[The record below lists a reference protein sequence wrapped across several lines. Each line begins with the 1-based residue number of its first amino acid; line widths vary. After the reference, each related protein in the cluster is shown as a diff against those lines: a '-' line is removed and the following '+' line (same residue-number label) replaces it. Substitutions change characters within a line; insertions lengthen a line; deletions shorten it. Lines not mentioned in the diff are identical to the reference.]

1 MSMPPLL
8 IRECLAGGP
17 RAAAHRRAAGV
28 AEAGAV
34 AVPTLVR
41 LAHTRAIAGGERLD
55 SRGNHP
61 YDIDN
66 TGHTNF
72 RQGGDEIAQAA
83 RHSGSPTAFVGVT
96 GGRKGAQV
104 EGGAMNGRIG
114 SPAVTR
120 RDAIKMAGALG
131 MAATIGQSGVAAQ
144 GEGAPQGSIR
154 YPIWIGQ
161 SDIAAWEEVVALF
174 AEAVPEVQ
182 VQFEP
187 YEFEQ
192 YWQKF
197 NTQLA
202 GGDVPA
208 VAGMHVGLVYNY
220 AENGQLL
227 DLQELIDRDGFELDQ
242 IFENLIEEGRWPKEG
257 ESGLYM
263 LPWRFVGSA
272 FYVNKTL
279 LQERGLPIPEAGWT
293 WDDWLEIAQ
302 GARDESAGIWGSSL
316 PANQLQQAQFAQA
329 GAYGPL
335 NEALTESNFLDPAI
349 QEAVQFIADLALV
362 HKVAPR
368 PEEIPVAAGGAA
380 QDMFLTGTVA
390 LHPSASWNIPAYR
403 EVAFEWDIV
412 PQPEHHD
419 KGAYS
424 GPDSIAIPAASDN
437 VEAAWA
443 WIKFV
448 TTDLG
453 AQRVLGTTGI
463 PVLSEYALSDEYID
477 PEVEK
482 GPASYRILI
491 EELTTLGRGYGF
503 NASWFE
509 WTRESNDLFERIY
522 NGQIG
527 VEEGLNQI
535 NDVVTEILNRE
546 Q

>member
-1 MSMPPLL
+1 MKL
-8 IRECLAGGP
+8 G
-17 RAAAHRRAAGV
+17 
-28 AEAGAV
+28 
-34 AVPTLVR
+34 
-41 LAHTRAIAGGERLD
+41 
-55 SRGNHP
+55 
-61 YDIDN
+61 
-66 TGHTNF
+66 
-72 RQGGDEIAQAA
+72 
-83 RHSGSPTAFVGVT
+83 
-96 GGRKGAQV
+96 
-104 EGGAMNGRIG
+104 
-114 SPAVTR
+114 
-120 RDAIKMAGALG
+120 GALG
-131 MAATIGQSGVAAQ
+131 AVTALRHFDATARPAQPDPTNSWAAQ
-144 GEGAPQGSIR
+144 AESAPQGSIR

-161 SDIAAWEEVVALF
+161 ADIAAWEQVVELF
-174 AEAVPEVQ
+174 AQAVPDVQ

-187 YEFEQ
+187 YQFEQ

-220 AENGQLL
+220 ADKGQLV
-227 DLQELIDRDGFELDQ
+227 DLRELAERDDFALDQ
-242 IFENLIEEGRWPKEG
+242 IFENLVEEGRWPK
-257 ESGLYM
+257 SDDAGLYM

-279 LQERGLPIPEAGWT
+279 LAERGLPIPEAGWT

-302 GARDESAGIWGSSL
+302 GARDEGAGIWGSTL
-316 PANQLQQAQFAQA
+316 PADQLQQAQFAQA
-329 GAYGPL
+329 GAFGPL
-335 NEALTESNFLDPAI
+335 NETLTESNFLDPGI
-349 QEAVQFIADLALV
+349 REAVQFIADLALE
-362 HKVAPR
+362 HRVAPR
-368 PEEIPVAAGGAA
+368 PEEIPVAAGGTT
-380 QDMFLTGTVA
+380 QDMFLSGTVA

-403 EVAFEWDIV
+403 DVAFEWDIV
-412 PQPEHHD
+412 PQPEHTA

-424 GPDSIAIPAASDN
+424 GPDGIAIPAASDN

-448 TTDLG
+448 TSDLG
-453 AQRVLGTTGI
+453 AQAVLGATGI
-463 PVLSEYALSDEYID
+463 PVLAEYALSDEYIN

-482 GPASYRILI
+482 GPASYRVLV

-522 NGQIG
+522 NGQLE
-527 VEEGLNQI
+527 VEDGLNQI